1 MGVYSLGLWFVM
13 SCGFG
18 LCNTQEYTALVEQ
31 AALQP
36 VSHAYCPVVGRLN
49 GFAKTVSSIVHSH
62 SDIPDHRKRSA
73 GVKAEAKTSP
83 RAAMDAA
90 GEQSGGVRS

>member
-1 MGVYSLGLWFVM
+1 M

-18 LCNTQEYTALVEQ
+18 LCSTQEYTALVER

-36 VSHAYCPVVGRLN
+36 VSRACGPLVGRLN

-62 SDIPDHRKRSA
+62 GDIPDRRERSA
-73 GVKAEAKTSP
+73 GVEAEAQTPP
-83 RAAMDAA
+83 RAAMDAG